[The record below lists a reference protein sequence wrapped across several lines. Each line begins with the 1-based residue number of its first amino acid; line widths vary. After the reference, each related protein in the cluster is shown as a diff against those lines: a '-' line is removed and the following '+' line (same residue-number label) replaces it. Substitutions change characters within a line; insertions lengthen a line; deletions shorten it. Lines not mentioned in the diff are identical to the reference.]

1 MKSFQNHL
9 TNELQSLKTKKA
21 ELVSKNEQILEE
33 LKSIDEYESRLL
45 EKINSEPMSMQVNKL
60 DNERFAIMFNDS
72 TGITLTRVE
81 AERLY
86 FNLQKKLLDFS
97 DLLKDL
103 LR

>member
-45 EKINSEPMSMQVNKL
+45 EKINSEPMNMQVNKL

-81 AERLY
+81 AEKLY
-86 FNLQKKLLDFS
+86 FNLQIKLLDFS

>member
-45 EKINSEPMSMQVNKL
+45 EKINSEPMNMQVNKL